1 MAETYK
7 GLTIRIGGDAT
18 NLQKALRSTESA
30 ITRTQTQ
37 LRKMSQALR
46 MDPGSTSAINK
57 QLDLMGNSAVE
68 TQKKVLQL
76 QRAIERAGG
85 EKIELFGGKE
95 TTKTVS
101 QLAEETSDVSRRAA
115 EAADN
120 YSVLNGQIEGLYASI
135 NKAARAS
142 ENFGKKYDIR
152 NYRDDLESQ
161 FAKMGDLGIDDVIND
176 LRKLRPAWEDAF
188 NENEIAK
195 AIEKLRDT
203 DSELIKTQASAKK
216 AAETFAE
223 MSLSAQRMSISPD
236 IDKELSGI
244 RRSSEVLSD
253 SLDRAQRALKLD
265 PSNAN
270 AAVMAMQRLDDAANL
285 AEQEITLLQKK
296 ISALNAN
303 GANLTARGM
312 NNISDEARKA
322 AEAYTEATRNLTE
335 MRAEITRCEDGM
347 RKLELAGKTN
357 GDEYTDLENSVR
369 EARVEVERLEQAQAE
384 AFNNAKRYDLAS
396 QYEDA
401 KLRVTELTSQVN
413 SYRKA
418 QSEITA
424 PKSFLSST
432 TMMDLGMTLSTSVT
446 PAIIGMGY
454 AAIQSAQDIDSAY
467 RDMRKTVNG
476 SEDDFEALRQAAI
489 DFSTTHV
496 TSADQILSIQAIG
509 GELGVAVEDLE
520 TFAQTVSNLE
530 IATDLDADE
539 AATSLGQ
546 LSNIMNDLS
555 GEKMPAFSDALVRLG
570 NNGAST
576 ESQIVDIAARIGSMS
591 SIIGMSTPEVL
602 AWASTIASTGQGAEA
617 AGTAIA
623 NTMSDIEQA
632 VAGGGDALEAFAQ
645 VSQMGAEDFAR
656 AWESDPSSAMK
667 AFIEG
672 LNKIEADGGSA
683 TGTLSALGITAARQV
698 QAIEGLM
705 QTVGMLDDNLQMSEN
720 AWNGVSDQWGEAG
733 DAANEAAKKAEGFSG
748 SVQRLMNMA
757 QVLGAEMGESLAP
770 VIDFIADALG
780 GLTQVFSSAPD
791 SVKLFTSAILGL
803 VAAAGPALMWIRA
816 IGDTVKDI
824 KSWSAAGKGVA
835 DVASS
840 MDDLLD
846 ATTGT
851 VKSTGL
857 LTGGF
862 TGLGIAIAGVGITA
876 LISKMIEV
884 QTDIDNTKKATD
896 EFTESIN
903 SMTSQLVSGRRE
915 IGDFGEEADGVF
927 DEFTIDAKTIYQ
939 ANLELA
945 EGIRETSDAASAQIT
960 QLGQAQSVIDEY
972 ANKTG
977 LTSEQQGKLRAAI
990 DLVNQLCGTQYEVV
1004 DAANGKIADERQQ
1017 ILDTVDAIN
1026 EYIAA
1031 KQNQIRLDA
1040 LNASYADAT
1049 ETYAENIANATKAQ
1063 KEYNSAID
1071 DYEKKW
1077 GDIDSFDA
1085 ATASLDQKHDFG
1097 IVDDARSSFED
1108 MSDAAR
1114 ESGEVVNSLAG
1125 DIGLAGRVAEGS
1137 ADDIEKF
1144 VSTSTELAGGL
1155 GASGKSLSEMS
1166 DALHRTGVSIEDLN
1180 SLSEDELAELGA
1192 NFNGTVDSIVDYLD
1206 ETGKTVPAQGLGIVL
1221 GFSDGIQQ
1229 GTADAVNAAMNVA
1242 DITVDQFRGY
1252 TEQYQLTG
1260 EEQIAAFA
1268 NALANGDTYTSA
1280 AIAAYGG
1287 TEGIA
1292 SMLGEYGIK
1301 GSESV
1306 QAFIDA
1312 INAGDTFNAALQKAR
1327 DVASGITSGK
1337 PEVDTASQS
1346 VADSASGNLTDTG
1359 DLATAWYNA
1368 VASIAGAI
1376 WQAGQSA
1383 ISTAWGI
1390 ANSIWSA
1397 VTSAGRAASSLAS
1410 ASGSGGG
1417 FSGGG
1422 GGGVGGGGGG
1432 IFRSAPAH
1440 VSAQAYTATQSQT
1453 AASLAKASSASARV
1467 LTDNQIQAQAS
1478 TAAARASA
1486 LAFRVTANSTA
1497 SGVRSINKS
1506 LTRNPPYPG
1515 SGVRASDEARTVNV
1529 TIDGI
1534 GTTARVQSIALNLLD
1549 ELERVGAI

>member
-120 YSVLNGQIEGLYASI
+120 YSVLNGQIESLYASI

-285 AEQEITLLQKK
+285 AEQEITLLQKR
-296 ISALNAN
+296 LFMLEGR
-303 GANLTARGM
+303 GAADTARSVS
-312 NNISDEARKA
+312 NISDEARRA
-322 AEAYTEATRNLTE
+322 AESFTDATKRLTD

-369 EARVEVERLEQAQAE
+369 EARVEVERLEQAQAD
-384 AFNNAKRYDLAS
+384 AFNTAKRYDLAS

-520 TFAQTVSNLE
+520 TFATTVSNLE

-632 VAGGGDALEAFAQ
+632 VAGGGDSLEAFAQ
-645 VSQMGAEDFAR
+645 VSQMSADDFAR

-672 LNKIEADGGSA
+672 LNKIEDDGGSA

-705 QTVGMLDDNLQMSEN
+705 QTVGMLDDNLQMSED

-816 IGDTVKDI
+816 IGDAAKDI
-824 KSWSAAGKGVA
+824 KSWGKSANAVSDVAGAVGKVADASGDVATAAAGATSSIGGLKAGLIGLGVTVAAVGVMALVDHFRQIEEEARLAERASTGLAEACGVA
-835 DVASS
+835 TNKMDDESDSASDLSDKVAEVAEESDNSTQRLADLADKFDELNQTTGVTMSRLDSARSAVMLYAGQTDLTSAELGKLTSAIEYLNSTCGTNYSIVRDSGGAYQIMSDGAQVAKDSIYQLIEAKRQEALMSAQTEKLEDLYTERATQADSYTEALNAQADAQERYNKAKAEYDEAASS
-840 MDDLLD
+840 GADDMRLLELNFELSEARSELESTNESVSELETNMSNTDSAINKVESTLGNMQEAASGAVKGFDALVKSSSGVNAAFGGDSLQMDGFAEALEESGYSLEYFSSLSDSELQKIATSYANGSGTITEILQQLGLD
-846 ATTGT
+846 AVTASQQVTDALMAFDNGTFANAITMAGININELSTAFSMAGISAEQLNAIGSTNLAALAANCNGSISQMIFMIQHYNDVPIYNKDGSITIEQTSLVDAEGNVYTWNGTEVVDKTGT
-851 VKSTGL
+851 VVTDYVELRDAYDNVIVWNGTELVPKETN
-857 LTGGF
+857 
-862 TGLGIAIAGVGITA
+862 IKCDRQQ
-876 LISKMIEV
+876 LI
-884 QTDIDNTKKATD
+884 
-896 EFTESIN
+896 
-903 SMTSQLVSGRRE
+903 
-915 IGDFGEEADGVF
+915 
-927 DEFTIDAKTIYQ
+927 
-939 ANLELA
+939 
-945 EGIRETSDAASAQIT
+945 EGIST
-960 QLGQAQSVIDEY
+960 
-972 ANKTG
+972 
-977 LTSEQQGKLRAAI
+977 
-990 DLVNQLCGTQYEVV
+990 
-1004 DAANGKIADERQQ
+1004 
-1017 ILDTVDAIN
+1017 
-1026 EYIAA
+1026 
-1031 KQNQIRLDA
+1031 
-1040 LNASYADAT
+1040 
-1049 ETYAENIANATKAQ
+1049 
-1063 KEYNSAID
+1063 
-1071 DYEKKW
+1071 
-1077 GDIDSFDA
+1077 IDSFKR
-1085 ATASLDQKHDFG
+1085 LDGTTVTTYIDTVYRVFH
-1097 IVDDARSSFED
+1097 
-1108 MSDAAR
+1108 
-1114 ESGEVVNSLAG
+1114 ESKGG
-1125 DIGLAGRVAEGS
+1125 GG
-1137 ADDIEKF
+1137 
-1144 VSTSTELAGGL
+1144 STSLS
-1155 GASGKSLSEMS
+1155 GALQGERSIAPASASVASAMPKTMSSISLLSE
-1166 DALHRTGVSIEDLN
+1166 
-1180 SLSEDELAELGA
+1180 
-1192 NFNGTVDSIVDYLD
+1192 
-1206 ETGKTVPAQGLGIVL
+1206 
-1221 GFSDGIQQ
+1221 
-1229 GTADAVNAAMNVA
+1229 
-1242 DITVDQFRGY
+1242 
-1252 TEQYQLTG
+1252 
-1260 EEQIAAFA
+1260 
-1268 NALANGDTYTSA
+1268 
-1280 AIAAYGG
+1280 
-1287 TEGIA
+1287 
-1292 SMLGEYGIK
+1292 
-1301 GSESV
+1301 
-1306 QAFIDA
+1306 
-1312 INAGDTFNAALQKAR
+1312 
-1327 DVASGITSGK
+1327 
-1337 PEVDTASQS
+1337 
-1346 VADSASGNLTDTG
+1346 
-1359 DLATAWYNA
+1359 
-1368 VASIAGAI
+1368 
-1376 WQAGQSA
+1376 GQR
-1383 ISTAWGI
+1383 
-1390 ANSIWSA
+1390 A
-1397 VTSAGRAASSLAS
+1397 VTSVTNRLRDA
-1410 ASGSGGG
+1410 
-1417 FSGGG
+1417 
-1422 GGGVGGGGGG
+1422 V
-1432 IFRSAPAH
+1432 AP
-1440 VSAQAYTATQSQT
+1440 
-1453 AASLAKASSASARV
+1453 L
-1467 LTDNQIQAQAS
+1467 
-1478 TAAARASA
+1478 AARASDVA
-1486 LAFRVTANSTA
+1486 GRVSVVVEQNSVA
-1497 SGVRSINKS
+1497 GAARSIGS
-1506 LTRNPPYPG
+1506 RLSRTPPYPG
-1515 SGVRASDEARTVNV
+1515 SGTRESQADRAVNV

>member
-120 YSVLNGQIEGLYASI
+120 YNVLNGQIESLYASI

-161 FAKMGDLGIDDVIND
+161 FAKMGDLGIDDVIDD

-236 IDKELSGI
+236 IDKEIAGI

-270 AAVMAMQRLDDAANL
+270 AAVTAMQRLDDAANL

-347 RKLELAGKTN
+347 RKLELAGKTS
-357 GDEYTDLENSVR
+357 GDEYVDLENSVR

-384 AFNNAKRYDLAS
+384 AFNTAKRYDLAS
-396 QYEDA
+396 QYDEA
-401 KLRVTELTSQVN
+401 KLRVTELTSQVE

-509 GELGVAVEDLE
+509 GELGVAVDDLE

-645 VSQMGAEDFAR
+645 VSQMSAEDFAR
-656 AWESDPSSAMK
+656 AWEVDPSSAMK

-791 SVKLFTSAILGL
+791 SVKLFTAAILGL

-824 KSWSAAGKGVA
+824 KSWSAAGKAASSAIDAIGDSAGAAGAAIGGLKGGLARLGVA
-835 DVASS
+835 VA
-840 MDDLLD
+840 
-846 ATTGT
+846 
-851 VKSTGL
+851 
-857 LTGGF
+857 
-862 TGLGIAIAGVGITA
+862 AIGITA
-876 LISKMIEV
+876 LVSEFERV
-884 QTDIDNTKKATD
+884 RRETEQFDKATEGLAEATENAVNIEEYASAIND
-896 EFTESIN
+896 VGYSAEGSVKSVTELAEAISGATDRINETNGSTATQIAQLSEAQRVINECAGKTDLTAEAQGRLEWAIGLVNEQLDLNITKSDVAADSYTNQEGQVSDLTDSIGELIEAKKREAKASAFQQNLTDLYKQQIDAQKTLKDAQEDYNEQVQWYMDNAGWSKEKAIDATNQAPEGKALQQAIELNEGLTESI
-903 SMTSQLVSGRRE
+903 RE
-915 IGDFGEEADGVF
+915 QETAYGE
-927 DEFTIDAKTIYQ
+927 
-939 ANLELA
+939 L
-945 EGIRETSDAASAQIT
+945 
-960 QLGQAQSVIDEY
+960 AQSVNESGNIYDQIAGKMDPGKFSLFNAELE
-972 ANKTG
+972 ASGTSFDMLKEDLESMGVGTEAFSN
-977 LTSEQQGKLRAAI
+977 LTSEQLS
-990 DLVNQLCGTQYEVV
+990 E
-1004 DAANGKIADERQQ
+1004 IADKYDGTAES
-1017 ILDTVDAIN
+1017 I
-1026 EYIAA
+1026 
-1031 KQNQIRLDA
+1031 KQA
-1040 LNASYADAT
+1040 LADMNVSTT
-1049 ETYAENIANATKAQ
+1049 ETRTAMVESFAQ
-1063 KEYNSAID
+1063 LGADVPQYLEQLGFNLD
-1071 DYEKKW
+1071 D
-1077 GDIDSFDA
+1077 
-1085 ATASLDQKHDFG
+1085 
-1097 IVDDARSSFED
+1097 
-1108 MSDAAR
+1108 
-1114 ESGEVVNSLAG
+1114 LAG
-1125 DIGLAGRVAEGS
+1125 HLIMAG
-1137 ADDIEKF
+1137 
-1144 VSTSTELAGGL
+1144 VSTHDLAAL
-1155 GASGKSLSEMS
+1155 G
-1166 DALHRTGVSIEDLN
+1166 V
-1180 SLSEDELAELGA
+1180 A
-1192 NFNGTVDSIVDYLD
+1192 NFNALAAEAGGDINTLIALITGYNNTPIIDKNGNITAEYTTLKDANGQIYIWNGSVLKTINGEVIADS
-1206 ETGKTVPAQGLGIVL
+1206 ETLQPTIEEMGLY
-1221 GFSDGIQQ
+1221 Q
-1229 GTADAVNAAMNVA
+1229 
-1242 DITVDQFRGY
+1242 DITLDNKTTTVS
-1252 TEQYQLTG
+1252 T
-1260 EEQIAAFA
+1260 
-1268 NALANGDTYTSA
+1268 N
-1280 AIAAYGG
+1280 YGG
-1287 TEGIA
+1287 DA
-1292 SMLGEYGIK
+1292 SPGE
-1301 GSESV
+1301 
-1306 QAFIDA
+1306 A
-1312 INAGDTFNAALQKAR
+1312 AGAVDNLRARGDDTITTTVRTNY
-1327 DVASGITSGK
+1327 VTTYSTVTSG
-1337 PEVDTASQS
+1337 
-1346 VADSASGNLTDTG
+1346 G
-1359 DLATAWYNA
+1359 
-1368 VASIAGAI
+1368 
-1376 WQAGQSA
+1376 
-1383 ISTAWGI
+1383 
-1390 ANSIWSA
+1390 
-1397 VTSAGRAASSLAS
+1397 TSSFG
-1410 ASGSGGG
+1410 SGSGH
-1417 FSGGG
+1417 
-1422 GGGVGGGGGG
+1422 
-1432 IFRSAPAH
+1432 RSAPAP
-1440 VSAQAYTATQSQT
+1440 SSFNAFT
-1453 AASLAKASSASARV
+1453 AAANSVPATNAVVSMLSDASSTVGALAE
-1467 LTDNQIQAQAS
+1467 S
-1478 TAAARASA
+1478 TRTAFAPIAARASN
-1486 LAFRVTANSTA
+1486 LAKNLPITVERTSI
-1497 SGVRSINKS
+1497 SGSVRS
-1506 LTRNPPYPG
+1506 LTHGMSRNPPYPG
-1515 SGVRASDEARTVNV
+1515 SGVRASDEARSVNV